1 MQFTGLLSLAALA
14 TMASAASIKI
24 NFYSD
29 TGCRNFIGSRF
40 VDYNANQGGT
50 YHTGGPAGSR
60 GGLYVDSN
68 NSGLSYRGFS
78 NHADGSSPFTGNVP
92 DGQCIGTTSGLYAV
106 FVV

>member
-1 MQFTGLLSLAALA
+1 MHFTGLLSLATLA
-14 TMASAASIKI
+14 TMASAASIKV

-40 VDYNANQGGT
+40 IDYNPNQGGT
-50 YHTGGPAGSR
+50 YHSGGPSGSR

-68 NSGLSYRGFS
+68 GSNLSYRGFS
-78 NHADGSSPFTGNVP
+78 NHADGSSPFTGNLR

-106 FVV
+106 FTV

>member
-1 MQFTGLLSLAALA
+1 MQFTGLLSLATLA
-14 TMASAASIKI
+14 TMASAASIKV

-40 VDYNANQGGT
+40 IDYNANQGGT

-78 NHADGSSPFTGNVP
+78 NHADGSSPFTGNVR
-92 DGQCIGTTSGLYAV
+92 DGQCIGTLDGLYAV
-106 FVV
+106 FTV